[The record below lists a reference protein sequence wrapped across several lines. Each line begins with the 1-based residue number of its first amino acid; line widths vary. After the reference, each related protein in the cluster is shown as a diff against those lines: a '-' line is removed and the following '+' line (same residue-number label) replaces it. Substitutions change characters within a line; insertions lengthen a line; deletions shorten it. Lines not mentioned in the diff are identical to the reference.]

1 MLEQWFSKCGVGSLG
16 GSSIL
21 SFWKYEF
28 FLYVFISVY
37 YLGFDSSS
45 SLFLWSPQCF
55 LCLILRLLPS
65 VTFTHVS
72 VFSLLQ
78 LLLLIWNFFVSLVL
92 HLVLLR
98 TFCLIVQIWFSC
110 VLLPSCFHFPLLCR
124 SSRVLRLSLCLSSLV
139 RSLFFPLKFMDS
151 FKFYVAICCAF
162 GFLY

>member
-28 FLYVFISVY
+28 FCMF
-37 YLGFDSSS
+37 
-45 SLFLWSPQCF
+45 LFLFIIQVLILVLVCFYGPLSASSVSFCVFSHLLPSLMSLCF
-55 LCLILRLLPS
+55 LCCNYCYSFGI
-65 VTFTHVS
+65 
-72 VFSLLQ
+72 
-78 LLLLIWNFFVSLVL
+78 FFVSLVL

-162 GFLY
+162 GFLC